1 MKERKSESCSE
12 RDMSSIEYE
21 NLCISFKG
29 FVMPPEAFEMP
40 HDNPIRGRYSKKPT
54 FGNVS
59 PR

>member
-1 MKERKSESCSE
+1 MDHKSDSCSD
-12 RDMSSIEYE
+12 RDLNSIDYE

-29 FVMPPEAFEMP
+29 FVMPPEAFETP
-40 HDNPIRGRYSKKPT
+40 KDNPIKGRYSKKPI